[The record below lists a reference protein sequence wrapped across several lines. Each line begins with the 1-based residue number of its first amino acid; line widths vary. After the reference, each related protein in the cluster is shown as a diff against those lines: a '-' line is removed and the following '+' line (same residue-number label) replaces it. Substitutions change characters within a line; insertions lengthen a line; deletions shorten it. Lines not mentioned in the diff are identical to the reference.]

1 MATEP
6 TRQDKVTDWSLY
18 RRLIHEARP
27 CWGLIIATFLIG
39 LLASPLALLQPLPL
53 KVAVDSVISG
63 HPLPG
68 FLEGIVPAGSA
79 GVDILLVVV
88 LVIGI
93 ALLAKLRDTA
103 DYLIGTYTSE
113 MLVRG
118 FRAKLF
124 RHAQRLSVLYH
135 DRKGT
140 TDSLYRIQ
148 YDAPAISYVAVY
160 GVTPFI
166 TAIVTVV
173 SMLVITW
180 RIDPDIACVAMALI
194 PLMLGSFHL
203 YRGKLRDRAKHLK
216 ENQSSTFSV
225 VQEVLGALRVV
236 KAFGQEN
243 REQKR
248 FIKHADKSINA
259 QLRYAILDS
268 SFAAMLGLIIACGTA
283 AALYVGV
290 RHVQNGSVTIGELV
304 MVMSYLAMLM
314 APLDRISRQAGS
326 LQSHFAS
333 AERAFTLLDT
343 EPDVPENTDARHITR
358 PQGSV
363 GFRDVSF
370 GYETARPVIQG
381 ISFEVSPRTRVG
393 IAGHTGSG
401 KSTLMSLLMRFYDPS
416 SGAIL
421 LDGVDLRDYSVSEL
435 RDQFAIV
442 LQDPVLFST
451 SIYENIVYGRP
462 GATREAVESAARLAN
477 AHQFIMALPDGY
489 DTQVGDRGMSLS
501 GGERQRISLARAFLK
516 DAPILVL
523 DEPTSSVDVNTE
535 SGIMEAVQRL
545 MEGRTTFIIAHR
557 LSTLEN
563 CDICL
568 QIKGGRLVEVRKMRT
583 ADASKALAMAS

>member
-1 MATEP
+1 MASEP
-6 TRQDKVTDWSLY
+6 KKSNKATDLSLY
-18 RRLIHEARP
+18 RRLILEARP
-27 CWGLIIATFLIG
+27 CWGLIVVTFFVG
-39 LLASPLALLQPLPL
+39 LLSSPLALLQPLPL
-53 KVAVDSVISG
+53 KVAVDNVINA
-63 HPLPG
+63 HPMPG
-68 FLEGIVPAGSA
+68 FLEPLITAESA
-79 GVDILLVVV
+79 GAGILLVVG

-118 FRAKLF
+118 FRQKLF

-160 GVTPFI
+160 GITPFI

-180 RIDPDIACVAMALI
+180 RIDPQIAWVALALI
-194 PLMLGSFHL
+194 PLMLGLFQF
-203 YRGKLRDRAKHLK
+203 YRSKLRAGAKSLK
-216 ENQSSTFSV
+216 EHQSSTFSV

-243 REQKR
+243 REQDR
-248 FIKHADKSINA
+248 FVHHADKSIKA
-259 QLRYAILDS
+259 QLRFAMLDS
-268 SFAAMLGLIIACGTA
+268 SFGAMLGLAAACGTA

-290 RHVQNGSVTIGELV
+290 RHVQAGNVTIGELV
-304 MVMSYLAMLM
+304 MVMSYFAMLM
-314 APLDRISRQAGS
+314 GPLDRISRQAGS

-333 AERAFTLLDT
+333 AERAFALLDT
-343 EPDVPENTDARHITR
+343 EPDVPEKPDARSITR
-358 PQGSV
+358 AQGGV
-363 GFRDVSF
+363 AFRDVSF
-370 GYETARPVIQG
+370 GYDAARPVIQG
-381 ISFEVSPRTRVG
+381 VSFDVAPKTRVG

-401 KSTLMSLLMRFYDPS
+401 KSTLMSLLLRFYDPV
-416 SGAIL
+416 SGAIQ
-421 LDGVDLRDYSVSEL
+421 LDGVDIRDFRVADL

-462 GATREAVESAARLAN
+462 EATREMVENAAMLAN
-477 AHQFIMALPDGY
+477 AHQFICGLPNGY

-568 QIKGGRLVEVRKMRT
+568 QIKGGRLVDIRKGHG
-583 ADASKALAMAS
+583 ADTSKALVMAS